1 MWNVF
6 ISGAKTVPVLWFRL
20 PRIRFRRSGTWRLG
34 CPLFRFA
41 RIWNGLR
48 SVVRQELRPI
58 QLVLILLTS
67 FWRQKLNFDSSP
79 DERVGNL
86 TVVTKDAGVMGA
98 IRSQITLLVRANYS
112 NPPNHGARIVGTV
125 LNDPALFDQWKSH
138 IKTMAD
144 RIISMRQG
152 LRYGHLFKFIQFPY
166 SWFWSWR
173 ERLEKLGTPGTWNHI
188 TDQIGMFSF
197 TGLGRKRI

>member
-1 MWNVF
+1 M
-6 ISGAKTVPVLWFRL
+6 
-20 PRIRFRRSGTWRLG
+20 
-34 CPLFRFA
+34 
-41 RIWNGLR
+41 
-48 SVVRQELRPI
+48 
-58 QLVLILLTS
+58 
-67 FWRQKLNFDSSP
+67 
-79 DERVGNL
+79 
-86 TVVTKDAGVMGA
+86 VTKDAGVMGA

-166 SWFWSWR
+166 S
-173 ERLEKLGTPGTWNHI
+173 
-188 TDQIGMFSF
+188 
-197 TGLGRKRI
+197 